1 MKTSQLKAVLFSL
14 SVMAAAI
21 APNFANAHESGA
33 RALGTG
39 AGATDV
45 YPISCF
51 DDGNGNTSYL
61 TVAVQDLAPV
71 ANPTV
76 SIQIFKDG
84 FSNNASD
91 LVDGDAGT
99 SPSIKLT
106 RGNGTYYVMVN
117 KSRTGAENY
126 QFDYHCMT
134 ATGAHTGTTESLIY
148 KQNQ

>member
-21 APNFANAHESGA
+21 APNLANAHDSGA
-33 RALGTG
+33 RALGNG

-51 DDGNGNTSYL
+51 DDGSGDTSYL
-61 TVAVQDLAPV
+61 SVAVQDLAPV
-71 ANPTV
+71 ATPTV
-76 SIQIFKDG
+76 SIQIFRDG
-84 FSNNASD
+84 FANSASD

-99 SPSIKLT
+99 SISIKLK

-117 KSRTGAENY
+117 KSRAGAENY
-126 QFDYHCMT
+126 QFTYHCVT
-134 ATGAHTGTTESLIY
+134 ATGAHTGTTEVLQY